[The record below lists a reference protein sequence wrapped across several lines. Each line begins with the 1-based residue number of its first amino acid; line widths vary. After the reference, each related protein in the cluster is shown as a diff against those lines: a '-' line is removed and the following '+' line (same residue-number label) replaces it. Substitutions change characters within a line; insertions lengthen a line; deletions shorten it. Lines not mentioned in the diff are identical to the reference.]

1 MAKILI
7 VDDSEPLVALLSE
20 ILVKDGF
27 GVETATSRKELVL
40 ILLSTVPDLI
50 LLDVRL
56 SGDDGRK
63 ICRDIKA
70 NSLYK
75 NVPIILLS
83 GSHELLESFSE
94 YNADDIIEKPFD
106 MNVILEK
113 IRALLNR
120 HPGEKQI

>member
-7 VDDSEPLVALLSE
+7 VDDSEALVAMLSE
-20 ILVKDGF
+20 ILKKEGF
-27 GVETATSRKELVL
+27 EVDAVFTKKEM
-40 ILLSTVPDLI
+40 IFYLLSSTPDLF

-63 ICRDIKA
+63 ICRDLKA

-75 NVPIILLS
+75 NIPVILLS
-83 GSHELLESFSE
+83 GSHELLESFTDF
-94 YNADDIIEKPFD
+94 NADATIEKPFD

-113 IRALLNR
+113 INSLL
-120 HPGEKQI
+120 Q